1 MPTESSRSGGFL
13 SSSLITF
20 TGITGGIV
28 SIGTIAATIGVAHHR
43 IGLNESAI
51 QTTVPQLWAEQHIQH
66 PHDGTVSDDD
76 LATAQKHIDFKIDQV
91 NKDIERVQTIVDDV
105 DGKVDLILIELRDSD

>member
-1 MPTESSRSGGFL
+1 MKPQVRHSGFL

-28 SIGTIAATIGVAHHR
+28 SVGATIGVAHYR

-76 LATAQKHIDFKIDQV
+76 LTTAQKHIDFKIDRV
-91 NKDIERVQTIVDDV
+91 NKDIERVQAIVDDV
-105 DGKVDLILIELRDSD
+105 DSKVDQILIELRDRN